1 MSELGAPPA
10 AFIGPTAAFLSACV
24 LLSGCAQTPHAT
36 PTPTPAT
43 FLSRL
48 ADRPRAIGVL
58 VAGWHTGLVLPA
70 DELGPLKPLLLR
82 SAQASY
88 ISFGWGNR
96 RFYMAAHPGSG
107 DAVAALFR
115 SPGVLFIRAVPA
127 PADLLASDIRIHW
140 VCASRGEIWRAD
152 DYIEKSLSRPSNPVD
167 LGPGPMAG
175 SRFYAS
181 RGHYSAVHT
190 CNTWT
195 AAALEYAGLPVSAR
209 GVLFASQV
217 DRRVRELRACP
228 SP

>member
-1 MSELGAPPA
+1 MVRGRLSELGTPRT
-10 AFIGPTAAFLSACV
+10 AFVGPKAAFLSACM
-24 LLSGCAQTPHAT
+24 LLGGCAETPHPA
-36 PTPTPAT
+36 PTPPPAT

-48 ADRPRAIGVL
+48 ADRPPEIGVL

-70 DELGPLKPLLLR
+70 DELGPLKLLLR
-82 SAQASY
+82 TTKY
-88 ISFGWGNR
+88 VSFGWGNR

-140 VCASRGEIWRAD
+140 VCASRAQIWRAD
-152 DYIEKSLSRPSNPVD
+152 DYIEKSLSRPSHPVD
-167 LGPGPMAG
+167 LGPGPLAG

-181 RGHYSAVHT
+181 GEHYSAVHT

-209 GVLFASQV
+209 GVLFA
-217 DRRVRELRACP
+217 
-228 SP
+228 